1 MNNRIKSRY
10 MRVMLLSLLF
20 LLTAGQAMAQDT
32 WTVAGTAAI
41 LNGTDSW
48 APANAA
54 NDMAST
60 DGVNY
65 TLAVEGKTLEAGV
78 NYEYKVVKNHAW
90 SEAYPGSNA
99 TLSVNE
105 TAVYTVNYTF
115 NAETKDV
122 AAEAVKTGN
131 AGEITHEYSVAG
143 NNADLFGQAWNAD
156 NSATDMTKG
165 DDGVYSWTS
174 AETALAVSTIE
185 FKVVEDH
192 SWGVSYG
199 YGSGNATFDVTEAG
213 KYVLKFTFDPESK
226 YVGCEVVSFTPEAV
240 EATYFIKHDWA
251 GEGNW
256 TWQEMTKVGEMT
268 TEGVRYSVYSYEGI
282 YGGSG
287 CNINTSA
294 DDAGAQWFAEP
305 ELVNNPQTG
314 DEVTFVY
321 SKEENKVTII
331 KEAEPAQPRIT
342 GITIKGQEV
351 EMEEGAD
358 GAFLDLTEEF
368 TADDVVVT
376 TENAE
381 GCTVVVEIFN
391 GWLEG
396 TDYFTVQ
403 VCLND
408 ADGHSVDQFDVY
420 VTVDTTP
427 TGINDIN
434 TVSTKVVKMI
444 ENGQVVIVKGD
455 KKYNVAGQA
464 IK

>member
-1 MNNRIKSRY
+1 MKK
-10 MRVMLLSLLF
+10 F
-20 LLTAGQAMAQDT
+20 LLLLVALVATSAVAMAQDT

-54 NDMAST
+54 NDMVST
-60 DGVNY
+60 DGVNF

-90 SEAYPGSNA
+90 GEAYPGSNA

-156 NSATDMTKG
+156 NTATDMTKG

-185 FKVVEDH
+185 YKVVEDH
-192 SWGVSYG
+192 AWGVSYG
-199 YGSGNATFDVTEAG
+199 YNGGNATFSVTEAG

-226 YVGCEVVSFTPEAV
+226 YVGCEVVSFTPEV
-240 EATYFIKHDWA
+240 FEPTYFIKHDWA

-282 YGGSG
+282 YGGTG
-287 CNINTSA
+287 CNVNIAA
-294 DDAGAQWFAEP
+294 DDAGAQWFADP
-305 ELVNNPQTG
+305 ELVGAPQVG
-314 DEVTFVY
+314 DECSFRY
-321 SKEENKVTII
+321 SPELGELAII
-331 KEAEPAQPRIT
+331 KLNPEPVTTPSISK
-342 GITIKGQEV
+342 ITIKGQEV
-351 EMEEGAD
+351 ALEEGKYNYNMT
-358 GAFLDLTEEF
+358 LTEDINE
-368 TADDVVVT
+368 TDVEVEVLHADENTGVEVSVRVVSPIMKS
-376 TENAE
+376 E
-381 GCTVVVEIFN
+381 
-391 GWLEG
+391 
-396 TDYFTVQ
+396 DYRK
-403 VCLND
+403 
-408 ADGHSVDQFDVY
+408 
-420 VTVDTTP
+420 VTVTLYQGGEFVEEYSILVTIDTS

-434 TVSTKVVKMI
+434 VNSAKVVKTI
-444 ENGQVVIVKGD
+444 ENGQVVILKGD
-455 KKYNVAGQA
+455 KKFNVAGQA
-464 IK
+464 VK

>member
-1 MNNRIKSRY
+1 MKK
-10 MRVMLLSLLF
+10 F
-20 LLTAGQAMAQDT
+20 LLLLVALVATSAVAMAQDT

-54 NDMAST
+54 NDMVST
-60 DGVNY
+60 DGVNF

-131 AGEITHEYSVAG
+131 AGEITHVYSVAG
-143 NNADLFGQAWNAD
+143 SSADLFGQAWNAD
-156 NSATDMTKG
+156 NTATDMTKG

-256 TWQEMTKVGEMT
+256 TWQQMTKEGEMT
-268 TEGVRYSVYSYEGI
+268 TEGVHYSVYSYEGV

-305 ELVNNPQTG
+305 ELQGNPQVG
-314 DEVTFVY
+314 DACMFMY
-321 SKEENKVTII
+321 SPELGALAII
-331 KEAEPAQPRIT
+331 NQNPVIYPSIS

-351 EMEEGAD
+351 ALEG
-358 GAFLDLTEEF
+358 GKYNYSMTLTEDINE
-368 TADDVVVT
+368 TDVEVEVLNADENTGVEVSVRVVQPIMKS
-376 TENAE
+376 E
-381 GCTVVVEIFN
+381 
-391 GWLEG
+391 
-396 TDYFTVQ
+396 DYRK
-403 VCLND
+403 
-408 ADGHSVDQFDVY
+408 
-420 VTVDTTP
+420 VTVTLYQGGEFVEEYSIIVTIDTS

-434 TVSTKVVKMI
+434 VNSAKVVKTI
-444 ENGQVVIVKGD
+444 ENGQVVILKGD
-455 KKYNVAGQA
+455 KKFNVAGQA
-464 IK
+464 VK

>member
-1 MNNRIKSRY
+1 MKK
-10 MRVMLLSLLF
+10 F
-20 LLTAGQAMAQDT
+20 LLLLVALVATSAVAMAQDT

-54 NDMAST
+54 NDMVST
-60 DGVNY
+60 DGVNF

-90 SEAYPGSNA
+90 SEAYPGNNA
-99 TLSVNE
+99 TLTVNE

-143 NNADLFGQAWNAD
+143 SSADLFGAAWSETNT
-156 NSATDMTKG
+156 ATNMTKG
-165 DDGVYSWTS
+165 DDGIYAWTS

-199 YGSGNATFDVTEAG
+199 YGSGNATFSVTEAG

-256 TWQEMTKVGEMT
+256 TWQEMTKLGEMT
-268 TEGVRYSVYSYEGI
+268 TEEGGKFSVYSYEGI
-282 YGGSG
+282 YGGNG
-287 CNINTSA
+287 CNINTAA
-294 DDAGAQWFAEP
+294 DDTGAQWFAEP
-305 ELVNNPQTG
+305 ELTGSPMVGDLCAFRYSPELDLLAIINLNPEPVNTPSI
-314 DEVTFVY
+314 
-321 SKEENKVTII
+321 SK
-331 KEAEPAQPRIT
+331 
-342 GITIKGQEV
+342 ITIKGQELEIEEDKYYYSMTVNENFDESDV
-351 EMEEGAD
+351 EVEVLNADEDTNVTVSVMNAQIIKSEEYRQVTVTLYQG
-358 GAFLDLTEEF
+358 EE
-368 TADDVVVT
+368 
-376 TENAE
+376 
-381 GCTVVVEIFN
+381 
-391 GWLEG
+391 L
-396 TDYFTVQ
+396 
-403 VCLND
+403 
-408 ADGHSVDQFDVY
+408 VDQY
-420 VTVDTTP
+420 SITVTIDDTP

-434 TVSTKVVKMI
+434 VNSAKVVKTI
-444 ENGQVVIVKGD
+444 ENDQVVILKGD
-455 KKYNVAGQA
+455 KKFNVAGQA
-464 IK
+464 VK

>member
-1 MNNRIKSRY
+1 MKK
-10 MRVMLLSLLF
+10 F
-20 LLTAGQAMAQDT
+20 LLLLVALVATSAVAMAQDT

-41 LNGTDSW
+41 LNGTGSW

-54 NDMAST
+54 NDMVST
-60 DGVNY
+60 DGVNF

-131 AGEITHEYSVAG
+131 AGEVTHVYSVAG

-156 NSATDMTKG
+156 NTATDMTKG

-199 YGSGNATFDVTEAG
+199 YGSDNATFSVTEAG

-268 TEGVRYSVYSYEGI
+268 TEGVRYSVYSYEGV

-287 CNINTSA
+287 CNINIAA

-305 ELVNNPQTG
+305 ELVGAPQVG
-314 DEVTFVY
+314 DECSFRY
-321 SKEENKVTII
+321 SPELGELAII
-331 KEAEPAQPRIT
+331 KLNPEPVTTPSIL

-351 EMEEGAD
+351 ALEEGKYNYNMT
-358 GAFLDLTEEF
+358 LTEDINE
-368 TADDVVVT
+368 TDVEVEVLHAD
-376 TENAE
+376 ENTGVE
-381 GCTVVVEIFN
+381 VSVMTVKPVMKSE
-391 GWLEG
+391 
-396 TDYFTVQ
+396 DYRK
-403 VCLND
+403 
-408 ADGHSVDQFDVY
+408 
-420 VTVDTTP
+420 VTVTLYQGEEFVEEYSILVTIENTP

-434 TVSTKVVKMI
+434 VNSAKVVKTI
-444 ENGQVVIVKGD
+444 ENGQVVILKGD
-455 KKYNVAGQA
+455 KKFNVAGQA
-464 IK
+464 VK

>member
-1 MNNRIKSRY
+1 
-10 MRVMLLSLLF
+10 
-20 LLTAGQAMAQDT
+20 MAQDT

-54 NDMAST
+54 NDMVST
-60 DGVNY
+60 DGVNF

-143 NNADLFGQAWNAD
+143 SSADLFGQAWNAD
-156 NSATDMTKG
+156 NTATDMTKG

-174 AETALAVSTIE
+174 AETALAVSTLE

-282 YGGSG
+282 YGGTG
-287 CNINTSA
+287 CNINIAA

-305 ELVNNPQTG
+305 ELIGAPQVG
-314 DEVTFVY
+314 DECSFRY
-321 SKEENKVTII
+321 SPELGELAII
-331 KEAEPAQPRIT
+331 KLNPEPVTTPSISK
-342 GITIKGQEV
+342 ITIKGQELEIEEDNYYYSMTVNEDFNETDV
-351 EMEEGAD
+351 EVEVLNADENTGVEVSVMTVKPVMMSEEYRRVTVTLYQG
-358 GAFLDLTEEF
+358 EEF
-368 TADDVVVT
+368 VDEYYITVTIDD
-376 TENAE
+376 
-381 GCTVVVEIFN
+381 
-391 GWLEG
+391 
-396 TDYFTVQ
+396 
-403 VCLND
+403 
-408 ADGHSVDQFDVY
+408 
-420 VTVDTTP
+420 TP

-434 TVSTKVVKMI
+434 VNSAKVVKTI
-444 ENGQVVIVKGD
+444 ENGQVVILKGD
-455 KKYNVAGQA
+455 KKFNVAGQA